1 MADDFARALL
11 DALYNP
17 ESQQQPSQRPSI
29 QLNQERLFG
38 SGVRGAALR
47 ALLGA
52 DPAEDSTGTEM
63 DVYRNVQAMSM
74 APTPLAL
81 AAAPG
86 AIIKGSK
93 AAKAIPPKLPRAEPK
108 TKAEIEAIAERIA
121 PQVLGEYK
129 RKSEKSA
136 VTVAGKTKKQFERE
150 KDLPVVLTG
159 ETKTPSALDLASL
172 QGKTLIGILGDP
184 SITGRSLES
193 VGDIRL
199 GLPSP
204 QHGGPL
210 YGLGHEGEA
219 FWASGKG
226 AAKKVQNL
234 ADEVSKQYGTDVL
247 GKYIMMGPEG
257 LNYAQHFADANLQ
270 AIDLSKMTKRQI
282 EEFNDLIR
290 KGSAASGPRPSF
302 PGIEDK
308 GSAYLHFAMDPKLR
322 VHFNALMQKP
332 TVTEAFNLPSG
343 QDIRF
348 AITEPALRDLERGV
362 TGMSI
367 GEMRPGAAL
376 TRSEHPT
383 YEMDIPGKF
392 LGSSK
397 YPIPYELMFPDTV
410 KAIRANPKQAPHE
423 FGSLGMVGPR
433 QIIDQQLIDEL
444 KAFDEQMKKLTG
456 KKKGGSVAV
465 SNNPDTMQLELAAG
479 GGIGEERDWRSK
491 IAGGGIRGI
500 ITRGLL
506 GMDPPEDMTP
516 GEREIYEN
524 MARASAPA
532 QGLGVGKAIFI
543 GANAK
548 TWNKAAAARAVEL
561 EKAGVKPEQIWRE
574 TGTFRGADGKLRQEI
589 SDVGAV
595 HRNPKEL
602 QELGKAKKEEAKELQ
617 SRIAGIP
624 GQKDLFPKALTEAK
638 RPVREQIK
646 QLKEEA
652 DQLMRPSDTRGQSA
666 RFALEHP
673 ELYKAY
679 PELGDIP
686 VFQGGLGLGRELGSL
701 RGAAG
706 DLEMSVTQAGLRQ
719 SPKSTMLHEM
729 QHAVQ
734 SLEDMAPGGNA
745 AMAFQDPKAFEIL
758 KEIRQKASEPMTY
771 DKYLETLIEANPGKK
786 LSDIN
791 PDVARQGYESYLR
804 SIPESVKK
812 FDRDFQVQAA
822 NEYYKRLAGEAEARA
837 TQYREGMGPTQ
848 RRQEFPYSSYDVL
861 PDDLIV
867 KPPRTGLPIT
877 AEAAKPTAEQ
887 AAAMAAQKAEM
898 ELRSRAM
905 QELRNQFENLPQPP
919 KGFLSPEN
927 ILQRMDEIRRREA
940 TPSGE
945 QIPLL
950 KKGGKVKFTDNLD
963 TMRLA
968 VQKRK

>member
-1 MADDFARALL
+1 MADDFARQLL

-17 ESQQQPSQRPSI
+17 ETQQQPSQRPSI

-38 SGVRGAALR
+38 GGVKGAALR

-81 AAAPG
+81 AAAPA
-86 AIIKGSK
+86 AILKGKK

-121 PQVLGEYK
+121 PQVLGKYV
-129 RKSEKSA
+129 RKSEESA
-136 VTVAGKTKKQFERE
+136 VTAAGKTKKQFERE
-150 KDLPVVLTG
+150 KELPVVLTG
-159 ETKTPSALDLASL
+159 EAKTPSALDLASL

-199 GLPSP
+199 GLSSP

-348 AITEPALRDLERGV
+348 AITEPSLRDLERGV

-397 YPIPYELMFPDTV
+397 YPIPYELMFPDTL

-444 KAFDEQMKKLTG
+444 RVFDEQMKKLTG
-456 KKKGGSVAV
+456 KKEGGSVRV
-465 SNNPDTMQLELAAG
+465 SDNPDTMQLELAKG
-479 GGIGEERDWRSK
+479 GGVGEKRDLASK
-491 IAGGGIRGI
+491 IAGGGIRGV

-516 GEREIYEN
+516 REREIYEN
-524 MARASAPA
+524 MARLSAPA

-543 GANAK
+543 GATAK

-561 EKAGVKPEQIWRE
+561 EKAGVSPEQIWRE
-574 TGTFRGADGKLRQEI
+574 TGTFRSADGKLRQEI

-602 QELGKAKKEEAKELQ
+602 RELGEAKKVEAKELQ
-617 SRIAGIP
+617 ERIKGVP
-624 GQKDLFPKALTEAK
+624 GQKDMFPKALTEARK
-638 RPVREQIK
+638 PVREQVK
-646 QLKEEA
+646 QLKAEA
-652 DQLMRPSDTRGQSA
+652 DELSRHADIHGHSA

-679 PELGDIP
+679 PELGNIP
-686 VFQGGLGLGRELGSL
+686 VMQGVSGSGGQKGSL
-701 RGAAG
+701 IGAG
-706 DLEMSVTQAGLRQ
+706 SDLQMSITQQGLRQ
-719 SPKSTMLHEM
+719 DPKSTMLHEM

-734 SLEDMAPGGNA
+734 SLEDMAPGGSPS
-745 AMAFQDPKAFEIL
+745 MAFQDPKAFEIL
-758 KEIRQKASEPMTY
+758 KQLRKEAYKPPSFEEFQRVNKFPEDEARSAYAQFLKER
-771 DKYLETLIEANPGKK
+771 EANPIIRPATERV
-786 LSDIN
+786 L
-791 PDVARQGYESYLR
+791 QE
-804 SIPESVKK
+804 
-812 FDRDFQVQAA
+812 QAA
-822 NEYYKRLAGEAEARA
+822 MEYYKRLAGEAEARA

-867 KPPRTGLPIT
+867 KPSRGGIPGA
-877 AEAAKPTAEQ
+877 AESASQIPADIASKMADQRAEL
-887 AAAMAAQKAEM
+887 M
-898 ELRSRAM
+898 LRSRAM
-905 QELRNQFENLPQPP
+905 QELKDQFENLPQPP
-919 KGFLSPEN
+919 KGFLSSES